1 MSILKFFSSANYL
14 PVNLC
19 VARELGLETAV
30 LLGELVSEH
39 EFWESQGKLR
49 ADGYF
54 YATVEKIEA
63 RTTLSK
69 RKQLAAVQLA
79 FGKAVPQLAVD
90 LVVGFQC
97 FGAVGHAVML

>member
-69 RKQLAAVQLA
+69 RKQLAAVEKLKA
-79 FGKAVPQLAVD
+79 FTKRRRKAPSFRYGDIRRYLTVRY
-90 LVVGFQC
+90 C
-97 FGAVGHAVML
+97 